1 MALVKY
7 GAGIIQMSGSV
18 AGSTFARN
26 RYGNYVRARTVP
38 TNPNTA
44 LQQKVRNSMAFL
56 TSRWSQTLTPVQ
68 RTAWGLYASNV
79 VMKNRLG
86 EACYHSGFNHYI
98 RSNMVLEQSNLK
110 LADNGPVIFEL
121 PAQDPTFAI
130 AASEID
136 ERIEIFFDNTMD
148 WANETGAY
156 FVVFQ
161 GMPQNAQRNFFA
173 GPWRL
178 LGHINGDDLG
188 APTSPVEAPVVFYNT
203 QGQRQWVYA
212 RIVRDDGRLSESF
225 RADCIVGA

>member
-38 TNPNTA
+38 TNPNTSY
-44 LQQKVRNSMAFL
+44 QQKVRNSMSLL
-56 TSRWSQTLTPVQ
+56 TSRWSQTLSAAQ
-68 RTAWGLYASNV
+68 RTAWNLYASNV

-86 EACYHSGFNHYI
+86 EACYLSGFNHYI
-98 RSNMVLEQSNLK
+98 RSNMILSQSDFSLV
-110 LADNGPVIFEL
+110 DDGPVIFEL
-121 PAQDPTFAI
+121 PAQDPTMAI
-130 AASEID
+130 LASETD
-136 ERIEIFFDNTMD
+136 EEIEIEFDNLMD

-156 FVVFQ
+156 FVIFQ

-178 LGHINGDDLG
+178 LGYIPGNDITP
-188 APTSPVEAPVVFYNT
+188 PTSPASAPVVFAIF
-203 QGQRQWVYA
+203 QGQRQWIYA
-212 RIVRDDGRLSESF
+212 RIIRKDGRLSEPF
-225 RADCIVGA
+225 RADCIVGV